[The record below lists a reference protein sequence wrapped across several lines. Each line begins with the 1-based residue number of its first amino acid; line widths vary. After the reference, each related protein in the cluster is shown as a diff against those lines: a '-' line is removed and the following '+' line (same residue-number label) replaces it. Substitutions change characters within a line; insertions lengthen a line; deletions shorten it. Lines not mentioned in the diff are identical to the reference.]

1 MAAQKYSLAFAQ
13 KCKGKYTKVIFFFS
27 CGTRLNI
34 YLVEV
39 KQADE
44 KGMEISYKQKFWGN
58 TKMMEL
64 LRWVA
69 YYIFF

>member
-1 MAAQKYSLAFAQ
+1 MAAYKYSWAFAQ
-13 KCKGKYTKVIFFFS
+13 TCKEKYTKVTFFFS
-27 CGTRLNI
+27 CSTTSNI

-69 YYIFF
+69 S